1 MANLGYQ
8 FDIPGKRES
17 QLMNCLYQL
26 IQWYIYGVSSWLP
39 GPLWVVPFLG
49 GWTWVAYRS
58 KPVVSSIPPRSPS
71 ISVPNLCVPGLAGDG
86 FSDGLIHRRVSW
98 SNFFLF
104 PRWFWLWW
112 VFVFCFLNHK
122 YRKKIRIHSPNRTEK
137 FSPGIGE
144 NSSVSNMLLHIFPQ
158 FTLNFVPAGS
168 FVARGLLEF
177 H

>member
-1 MANLGYQ
+1 MTNLGYQ

-26 IQWYIYGVSSWLP
+26 IQWYIYGASSWLP

-49 GWTWVAYRS
+49 IPQQTS
-58 KPVVSSIPPRSPS
+58 CKQHPSTISIHFSF
-71 ISVPNLCVPGLAGDG
+71 NLCVPGLAGDG